1 MGRRPSLTDRR
12 TASFYIDSTIPK
24 GLVDW
29 EWNPELNA
37 ARLRVPKVVELLL
50 LDLLAGRIRVN
61 AEGQLTYP
69 HDPVTSE
76 PHDVEP
82 SDPTPPAPR
91 AAPATRAAAAPKAV
105 KAAPPPALPDTDTSN
120 DSPLLP
126 PETPRQVNLRRLNY
140 TRWLLSEV
148 YNRPEDAAK
157 LVDAVL
163 DHKSTTLALP
173 DIKFSANWDPD
184 GPTGP
189 ALKERARRAVEMGY
203 LTSWE
208 EQYLPVLLDIAEVSR
223 ET

>member
-1 MGRRPSLTDRR
+1 MGRRPSTTDRR

-24 GLVDW
+24 GLADW

-37 ARLRVPKVVELLL
+37 ARLRVPKVVEMLL

-82 SDPTPPAPR
+82 SVPPPPAPR
-91 AAPATRAAAAPKAV
+91 AVATPRPPV
-105 KAAPPPALPDTDTSN
+105 KAAPPAPLPNTDTSN

-140 TRWLLSEV
+140 TRWLLAEV
-148 YNRPEDAAK
+148 YGRHADAAK
-157 LVDAVL
+157 LTDAVL

-189 ALKERARRAVEMGY
+189 ALKERARRAVELGY
-203 LTSWE
+203 LTQWE
-208 EQYLPVLLDIAEVSR
+208 EQYLPVLLDIAEA
-223 ET
+223 TAGT